1 MVVETSLIFPR
12 GGEPP
17 RLWIRVVKK
26 NSRDTKLNIYHSN
39 GTTMI
44 YPLWLSKKRPCVRG
58 ST

>member
-26 NSRDTKLNIYHSN
+26 KIRVTKNQIYIIAM
-39 GTTMI
+39 GLQCYI
-44 YPLWLSKKRPCVRG
+44 LYGYLKKGLV
-58 ST
+58 